1 MEIFRATTIVGVAC
15 ALLPAILLAGP
26 GWGSEPLW
34 KKGRALAQA
43 NCAGC
48 HNISAAGGSPLPPA
62 PPFRIIARMYSA
74 RDIQW
79 ALAEGIVYRHPVVDD
94 FKMRAGDAAA
104 LTVFIGN
111 IGP

>member
-1 MEIFRATTIVGVAC
+1 MDILRATTIVGVAC
-15 ALLPAILLAGP
+15 VLLPAIFLAGP
-26 GWGSEPLW
+26 AQSGEPLW

-43 NCAGC
+43 NCSGC
-48 HNISAAGGSPLPPA
+48 HNISAYGRSPLPPA
-62 PPFRIIARMYSA
+62 PPFRIIARMYNP

-79 ALAEGIVYRHPVVDD
+79 ALAEGIVYRHPVANDL
-94 FKMRAGDAAA
+94 KMRAGDAAA